1 MEGSRAEN
9 LTCVL
14 CQFKLHL
21 KKKKKSTAL
30 VAEAKTKLDQS
41 LHEILLLQLLEAN
54 FDLILRKETS
64 YNTYQDWEQ
73 FKNIK
78 HKSEALSLTQP
89 MGPKRELNLE
99 ERGVLKDWTLI

>member
-9 LTCVL
+9 LTWVL

-64 YNTYQDWEQ
+64 YNTYQ
-73 FKNIK
+73 NIK

>member
-64 YNTYQDWEQ
+64 YNTYQ
-73 FKNIK
+73 NIK

-99 ERGVLKDWTLI
+99 ERGVLKD